1 MRNSVAIYT
10 RVSTNDQTTIQQE
23 EELKKY
29 CELRG
34 WDNITIYSD
43 KVSGA
48 KSSRKGLDEM
58 MAAIRKHRH
67 DKLLCYKIDRIG
79 RSLSHLALIL
89 GEFKTHGVALIVPSQ
104 GITTEE
110 SNPAGALTLNILCCI
125 SEFERSLISERTKLA
140 LAHKKAQGIRLGRPT
155 KIDKIATTV
164 RQLREKGLSLR
175 KIAKEVSISVGS
187 VRNAL
192 ALTYSPS
199 DSSPKYRASYYLLED
214 DDCYQEG

>member
-1 MRNSVAIYT
+1 MDTQNMRNSVAIYA

-48 KSSRKGLDEM
+48 KSSRKGLDDM

-67 DKLLCYKIDRIG
+67 DKVLCYKIDRIG

-104 GITTEE
+104 GISTEE
-110 SNPAGALTLNILCCI
+110 DNPAGSLTLNILCCI

-140 LAHKKAQGIRLGRPT
+140 LKSKKENGVILGRPK
-155 KIDKIATTV
+155 KIDQISEKV
-164 RQLREKGLSLR
+164 RELRSKGLSLR
-175 KIAKEVSISVGS
+175 KIAKEVSVSVGS
-187 VRNAL
+187 VRNVL
-192 ALTYSPS
+192 AMS
-199 DSSPKYRASYYLLED
+199 
-214 DDCYQEG
+214 